1 MDLLIKVKDLLEKNK
16 WVRGGDWTAKEIV
29 LLNTHRFITAKSVV
43 YLVNLSEED
52 YTNKKNKWLK
62 KIKEWIDANV
72 PGEIIP
78 YSVNYERD
86 HLNDSEE
93 NKRSMVSK
101 IIKAGYN
108 ALDLVYFFTAGEDE
122 VRCWTIRRHTKAPQ
136 AAGVIHTD
144 FEKGFICAEVM
155 KCTDF
160 VELGNE
166 NAVKAEGKYRQQGK
180 EYVVEDG
187 DIILYRFNVGKGK

>member
-1 MDLLIKVKDLLEKNK
+1 M
-16 WVRGGDWTAKEIV
+16 
-29 LLNTHRFITAKSVV
+29 LNTHRFITAKSVV

-52 YTNKKNKWLK
+52 YINKKNKWLK

-93 NKRSMVSK
+93 NKRSMVPK

-155 KCTDF
+155 KYTDF

>member
-1 MDLLIKVKDLLEKNK
+1 M
-16 WVRGGDWTAKEIV
+16 
-29 LLNTHRFITAKSVV
+29 
-43 YLVNLSEED
+43 
-52 YTNKKNKWLK
+52 
-62 KIKEWIDANV
+62 V
-72 PGEIIP
+72 P
-78 YSVNYERD
+78 
-86 HLNDSEE
+86 
-93 NKRSMVSK
+93 K

-155 KCTDF
+155 NYTDF

-180 EYVVEDG
+180 EDLVEDG
-187 DIILYRFNVGKGK
+187 DIIL